1 MKVVQPRS
9 EGSSR
14 VEEVA
19 VEPVEVIAVSVPS
32 PVRSTS
38 TEDRAEILAK
48 PISGQAFAMSAEQRQ
63 EDHTSKSI
71 QIERQPVIELRA
83 TDDSRLVE
91 TNPPISVSG
100 GVDEEVGVDV
110 EVTKEV
116 VATSAQVCRIDDN
129 NGCPPMTFVQGL
141 HDMDVEPGRF
151 DLVVARSPMKV

>member
-1 MKVVQPRS
+1 MKRIAQPQS
-9 EGSSR
+9 ERDSR
-14 VEEVA
+14 VEEV
-19 VEPVEVIAVSVPS
+19 VVKPVKVITVLAPS

-38 TEDRAEILAK
+38 TEKRAEV